1 MRERPDSLQA
11 RFEGHQDNPLIE
23 LRQVHHGFDEGRI
36 VALAG
41 VDLAIREGGSIAIL
55 GRSGSGKSCLVNI
68 MTGID
73 APRAGMVLWKGN
85 MVASPVEW
93 AHLRHEEI
101 GIVFQEF
108 NLLPTLTAAENVE
121 VALFGRGMRQA
132 ERRDRAASAL
142 QRVGLAA
149 RRNHKPSQLSGGERQ
164 RVAIARAIVHTPA
177 LIVADEPTGSL
188 DSGTSRAIV
197 DLLFAMRAEL
207 AVTLV
212 IVTHDESLAARCTR
226 RLRLADGLIVSD
238 ERDEVLPA

>member
-1 MRERPDSLQA
+1 MRVIPDSSQA
-11 RFEGHQDNPLIE
+11 RFEGHQGNPLIE
-23 LRQVHHGFDEGRI
+23 LRGVHHGFDDGRI

-41 VDLAIREGGSIAIL
+41 VDLAIGGGGSTAIL

-73 APRAGMVLWKGN
+73 APRAGKVLWKGD
-85 MVASPVEW
+85 VVTSPVDW
-93 AHLRHEEI
+93 ARLRHEEI

-121 VALFGRGMRQA
+121 VALFGRGMGQA
-132 ERRDRAASAL
+132 ERKDRAIRAL
-142 QRVGLAA
+142 DRVGLDK
-149 RRNHKPSQLSGGERQ
+149 RRDHKPSQLSGGERQ

-212 IVTHDESLAARCTR
+212 IVTHDESLAARCGR

-238 ERDEVLPA
+238 ERDEAPAP